1 MGIIPFQFI
10 NGQNAESLKLTGRE
24 LFKINIDDNLT
35 VKQTVEIEVNII
47 RKNLFSHNF
56 HFLSFTFK
64 DKYWY

>member
-35 VKQTVEIEVNII
+35 VKQIVQIEV
-47 RKNLFSHNF
+47 RKPR
-56 HFLSFTFK
+56 
-64 DKYWY
+64 